1 MSDTSGSSSAK
12 DMMYAIYTNF
22 GKRIIPVSMYVR
34 PMTLMIKAMGKDNL
48 VGVEIGLE
56 NGFNAGTMLR
66 TLPIKKL
73 YSIDISVKDSAR
85 KRLSKF
91 GEKVELLENTS
102 EHAAKDIPDDLDF
115 VYVDGSHQYEF
126 VKKDIE
132 LYFPK
137 VKDGGVFGGHD
148 FDGSHIDGVCRAV
161 FEFAQKNNYPLHG
174 KHKDWWFI
182 KGEKTQPTPKN
193 KK

>member
-12 DMMYAIYTNF
+12 DMMYAIYTNV

-34 PMTLMIKAMGKDNL
+34 PMTLVVKSTGKKDL

-56 NGFNAGTMLR
+56 NGFNARTMLK
-66 TLPIKKL
+66 TLPLKKL
-73 YSIDISVKDSAR
+73 YSIDVKVKDRAR
-85 KRLSKF
+85 KLLSGYKGKIEF
-91 GEKVELLENTS
+91 VENTS
-102 EHAAKDIPDDLDF
+102 EQAATDIPDDLDF

-126 VKKDIE
+126 VKRDIE

-148 FDGSHIDGVCRAV
+148 FDGSHIDVCTAV
-161 FEFAQKNNYPLHG
+161 FEFAQKNKYQLHG

-182 KGEKTQPTPKN
+182 KGEKTQPVTKM